1 VNEELLAAHELILD
15 AITPGP
21 WAIEPGG
28 AAPACDPDTT
38 CIRVVA
44 GEPNAISG
52 IRSKVV
58 STDVARLQS
67 DGAVQNELNA
77 TFIAGAPA
85 AMRALI
91 DEPARH
97 RPSTF
102 AQREFQWCRCEA
114 LVG

>member
-1 VNEELLAAHELILD
+1 M
-15 AITPGP
+15 
-21 WAIEPGG
+21 
-28 AAPACDPDTT
+28 
-38 CIRVVA
+38 A
-44 GEPNAISG
+44 GEPNAVSG

-67 DGAVQNELNA
+67 DGAVQNGLNA
-77 TFIAGAPA
+77 AFIAGAPA
-85 AMRALI
+85 AMRALF

-102 AQREFQWCRCEA
+102 AQCEFQWCQCEA

>member
-1 VNEELLAAHELILD
+1 M
-15 AITPGP
+15 
-21 WAIEPGG
+21 
-28 AAPACDPDTT
+28 
-38 CIRVVA
+38 VA

-67 DGAVQNELNA
+67 DGAVQNGLNA
-77 TFIAGAPA
+77 AFIAGAPA

-91 DEPARH
+91 DDLRAAQTKIVLLDDRAAGRCTRCH
-97 RPSTF
+97 HGSGFHYQLTKSRF
-102 AQREFQWCRCEA
+102 AQCAFQWCQCEA